1 MSVEKNQIHRE
12 ALFTSNQSSTE
23 GPGRKLNPPK
33 AQATS
38 GIIPIRFQDE
48 TNYVTMAAWQDLV
61 VRI

>member
-1 MSVEKNQIHRE
+1 VSAEKNQIHRE

-38 GIIPIRFQDE
+38 GIS
-48 TNYVTMAAWQDLV
+48 TLANVLCHAADFSRNGVQIV
-61 VRI
+61 